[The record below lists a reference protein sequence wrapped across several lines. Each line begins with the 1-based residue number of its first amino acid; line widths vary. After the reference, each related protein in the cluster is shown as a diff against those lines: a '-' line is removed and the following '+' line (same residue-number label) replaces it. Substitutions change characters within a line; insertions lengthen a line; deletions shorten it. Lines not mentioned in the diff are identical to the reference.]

1 MNIWVMSDLH
11 IDTARYSVPTTP
23 KGTDIIVVAG
33 DVADGHRLFASW
45 LARHLVPRG
54 LPVIYV
60 TGNHDYYGHDLN
72 DDAEALYVDCGVELL
87 SANRPV
93 LDIAGVRLIGAT
105 LWTDYLIN
113 GDVAGA
119 QFWAKRSMPDFS
131 AIDIGMRR
139 IRPNDL
145 VRLHHEQRDIIESA
159 LSAPFDGPTVVVTHH
174 APHPKSLRSELFR
187 DATDG
192 SFASDLEPLI
202 LAHQPKAWIHGHVHH
217 SRDYRVGRTRVVCNP
232 KGYSVSRR
240 NGRGEGV
247 SPENP
252 RFDPQLVIEV

>member
-11 IDTARYSVPTTP
+11 IDTARYTAPTTP

-33 DVADGHRLFASW
+33 DVADGHRLSASW
-45 LARHLVPRG
+45 LARRLVPRG

-60 TGNHDYYGHDLN
+60 AGNHDYYGHDLN
-72 DDAEALYVDCGVELL
+72 DDAEALYADCGVELL
-87 SANRPV
+87 SVHRPV
-93 LDIAGVRLIGAT
+93 LDIAGIRLIGVT

-113 GDVAGA
+113 GDEAGA
-119 QFWAKRSMPDFS
+119 LFWARRSMPDFS

-145 VRLHHEQRDIIESA
+145 ARLHQEQRDVVEDA

-202 LAHQPKAWIHGHVHH
+202 LAHQPEAWIHGHVHH
-217 SRDYRVGRTRVVCNP
+217 RWDYRLGRTRIVCNP
-232 KGYSVSRR
+232 RGYSVSRR
-240 NGRGEGV
+240 NGRGEAV
-247 SPENP
+247 SLENP